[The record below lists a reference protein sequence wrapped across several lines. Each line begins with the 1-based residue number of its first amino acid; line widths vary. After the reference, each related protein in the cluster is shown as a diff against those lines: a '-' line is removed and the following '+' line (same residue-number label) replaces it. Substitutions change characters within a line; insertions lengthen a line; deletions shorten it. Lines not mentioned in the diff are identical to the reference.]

1 MMEVNNIIDAMLRG
15 VMVSATL
22 RALKGQRVLS
32 QATLME
38 GVQVGGAGV
47 IYDVAV
53 RPAVKS
59 VAPQIPLPNGK

>member
-1 MMEVNNIIDAMLRG
+1 MDVNNVIDAMLRG

-22 RALKGQRVLS
+22 RALKGQSVLS
-32 QATLME
+32 RATLME

-47 IYDVAV
+47 VYDMAV
-53 RPAVKS
+53 RPAIKS

>member
-1 MMEVNNIIDAMLRG
+1 MDGSGIVDAMLRG

-22 RALKGQRVLS
+22 RALKGQRVFS

-47 IYDVAV
+47 VYDMAV